1 VSSNDTTPDQN
12 PLSAAGWPTRC
23 TRSFVKND
31 TDQAPFA
38 PAADIGGS
46 YRYPSW

>member
-12 PLSAAGWPTRC
+12 PLSAAGWATRC
-23 TRSFVKND
+23 TRSFVNNS
-31 TDQAPFA
+31 DQAPIA